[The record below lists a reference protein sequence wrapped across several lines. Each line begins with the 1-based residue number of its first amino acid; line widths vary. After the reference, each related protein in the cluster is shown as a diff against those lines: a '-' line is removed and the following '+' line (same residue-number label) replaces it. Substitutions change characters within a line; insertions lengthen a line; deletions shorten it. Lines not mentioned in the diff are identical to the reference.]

1 MSGRGGDVSDNR
13 WSLPASLAD
22 AMLCGLLVFW
32 QPLVYAQEAQV
43 EFDIA
48 PQGLA
53 EALREFRQQSQVQVV
68 YSPGAVAGKQ
78 SPGVTGEHD
87 PVAALDLLT
96 AGTGLIV
103 EQSDSGI
110 VTIRVPTAA
119 EAAPDPEPPVD
130 APRVTFE
137 QVTVTATRRAKALGD
152 LPVSVSV
159 LSAPELQARGARDI
173 TDVANWLPAVQLT
186 DVGQYVRQ
194 FVIRGITNSG
204 GTGGTPV
211 DVFFD
216 SATIDSD
223 GADLYPVLLD
233 VERVEVLK
241 GPQGTLYGE
250 SSLAG
255 IVRYI
260 SVRPVLNEWQG
271 NVEGKSWDT
280 DGGDSSW
287 AGAAVLNI
295 PLVADTLAAR
305 VAYSYEDRGGFINV
319 YTPDPVTLLPDQ
331 LIREDGN
338 PVDQEAWRAAI
349 EWRPSE
355 RVGIYLTA
363 RHQATESLWEA
374 RELMSR
380 VPSGGDNLEPAG
392 DFISN
397 TNAAEFLRPQEVE
410 ADWATLEATF
420 EFSGATLISE
430 STWVK
435 RENAITSRQVFPPD
449 AILDFDDE
457 QTNLSQEFR
466 LVSPDNDRFEW
477 IVGAYWRD
485 KDYSSDGSIVIPAFA
500 LVSTFGQDIERTQ
513 TAVFG
518 NLMYRLA
525 ERWSVE
531 LGLRLF
537 REDVDQARTSGGES
551 GGNPLP
557 ESIQSGGDTFD
568 VAAPRFVVSFDAGDN
583 TLLYGSIAKGFRGG
597 STNINPN
604 VPDDLRET
612 DPDTNY
618 AFELGIK
625 GHWFDGVLS
634 GSAAAFYNDWDD
646 IPVLVLRDIDGTT
659 VLLKPNGESANT
671 YGVEVDMAWRVSDA
685 FTLSLL
691 AHYLET
697 EIDSTIREGTVGPS
711 ALPVEEGN
719 ELTDA
724 PKYSVALTGNLVL
737 PLTSKWDG
745 YLRADVLA
753 RDGSYSLLSNSAI
766 SESDSYELGNLRI
779 GVQSENWDISVFAHN
794 IWDERAH
801 HGHSANFI
809 SPDVG
814 SADIAE
820 APRRIGLTVGYRF

>member
-1 MSGRGGDVSDNR
+1 MTSPY
-13 WSLPASLAD
+13 WSLPASLAGTL
-22 AMLCGLLVFW
+22 LCGLLFFS
-32 QPLVYAQEAQV
+32 QPAAYAQEAQV

-48 PQGLA
+48 PQSLA
-53 EALREFRQQSQVQVV
+53 DALREFRQQSQVQVV
-68 YSPGAVAGKQ
+68 YSPGAVANKQ
-78 SPGVTGEHD
+78 SPGVIGEHD

-96 AGTGLIV
+96 VGTGLVV
-103 EQSDSGI
+103 EQDDSGI
-110 VTIRVPTAA
+110 VTIRVPTVA
-119 EAAPDPEPPVD
+119 EAAPKPEPPVD
-130 APRVTFE
+130 APQVTYE

-186 DVGQYVRQ
+186 DVGQFVRQ
-194 FVIRGITNSG
+194 FVIRGITNIG
-204 GTGGTPV
+204 GFGGTPV

-216 SATIDSD
+216 GATIDSE
-223 GADLYPVLLD
+223 GSELYPVLLD

-255 IVRYI
+255 IVRYV

-271 NVEGKSWDT
+271 YVEGKSWDT

-295 PLVADTLAAR
+295 PLVTDTLAAR
-305 VAYSYEDRGGFINV
+305 VGYSYEDRGGFINV
-319 YTPDPVTLLPDQ
+319 YTPDPATLLPDQ

-338 PVDQEAWRAAI
+338 PIEQEAWRVAV

-374 RELMSR
+374 RESMSR

-397 TNAAEFLRPQEVE
+397 TNAVEYLRPQEVD

-430 STWVK
+430 STWVQ
-435 RENAITSRQVFPPD
+435 RDNVAASRLASPPD
-449 AILDFDDE
+449 AIFDFGDE

-466 LVSPDNDRFEW
+466 LVSPDDDRFEW

-485 KDYSSDGSIVIPAFA
+485 KDYSSDGVFDIPAFG
-500 LVSTFGQDIERTQ
+500 LVSTFGQDVERTQ

-518 NLMYRLA
+518 NIMYRLA

-557 ESIQSGGDTFD
+557 DSTLSGGDTFD

-597 STNINPN
+597 STNINPG

-612 DPDTNY
+612 DEDTNY
-618 AFELGIK
+618 AYELGIK
-625 GHWFDGVLS
+625 GHWFDGALS

-646 IPVLVLRDIDGTT
+646 IPVLVTRDVDGTT
-659 VLLKPNGESANT
+659 VLIRPNGESANT
-671 YGVEVDMAWRVSDA
+671 YGLEVDLNWRVSDA

-697 EIDSTIREGTVGPS
+697 EIDSTIREGLVGPS
-711 ALPVEEGN
+711 ALPVEKGN
-719 ELTDA
+719 ELPDA
-724 PKYSVALTGNLVL
+724 PKYSVALAGNLVL
-737 PLTSKWDG
+737 PLTSEWVG
-745 YLRADVLA
+745 YVRADVLA
-753 RDGSYSLLSNSAI
+753 RDGSYSLESNSPI

-779 GVQSENWDISVFAHN
+779 GARSDNWDISLFVHN

>member
-1 MSGRGGDVSDNR
+1 MRHRYHRLTLLLLSALFGI
-13 WSLPASLAD
+13 SLLTGSP
-22 AMLCGLLVFW
+22 G
-32 QPLVYAQEAQV
+32 YAQAPSAPV
-43 EFDIA
+43 EFDVQA
-48 PQGLA
+48 QDLA
-53 EALREFRQQSQVQVV
+53 SALRAFLEQTNLPVV
-68 YSPGAVAGKQ
+68 YSPSSVAGLQ
-78 SPGVTGEHD
+78 SPGVSGSHD
-87 PVAALDLLT
+87 PIEALRLLT
-96 AGTGLIV
+96 AGTGLVV
-103 EQSDSGI
+103 EQTSAGT
-110 VTIRVPTAA
+110 VTIRLPEETGSLEVA
-119 EAAPDPEPPVD
+119 EAPFVSQSAELIG
-130 APRVTFE
+130 E
-137 QVTVTATRRAKALGD
+137 QITVTATRRAKALDD
-152 LPVSVSV
+152 LPVSVTV
-159 LSAPELQARGARDI
+159 LSALELDARVARDV
-173 TDVANWLPAVQLT
+173 TEVANWLPAVQLT
-186 DVGQYVRQ
+186 AVGQYVRQ
-194 FVIRGITNSG
+194 FVIRGITNTG

-216 SATIDSD
+216 SATIDFEGSE
-223 GADLYPVLLD
+223 LFPLLLD
-233 VERVEVLK
+233 TERVEVLK

-271 NVEGKSWDT
+271 NIVGRSWDT
-280 DGGDSSW
+280 DGGDSSS
-287 AGAAVLNI
+287 AGTAVLNI
-295 PLVADTLAAR
+295 PLVTDTLAAR
-305 VAYSYEDRGGFINV
+305 LAYGYEDRGGFINV
-319 YTPDPVTLLPDQ
+319 YTVDPGTLAPDQ
-331 LIREDGN
+331 LISEDAN

-355 RVGIYLTA
+355 RVGVYLTA
-363 RHQATESLWEA
+363 RHQTTEILWEA
-374 RELMSR
+374 NEAMSR
-380 VPSGGDNLEPAG
+380 IPSGGDNLEPAG
-392 DFISN
+392 DFIST
-397 TNAAEFLRPQEVE
+397 TNAVEWLRPLELE

-420 EFSGATLISE
+420 ELSGATLISE
-430 STWVK
+430 STWVQ
-435 RENAITSRQVFPPD
+435 RDNAVVSRLASPPD
-449 AILDFDDE
+449 AIFDFIDE

-466 LVSPDNDRFEW
+466 LVSPDDDRFEW

-485 KDYSSDGSIVIPAFA
+485 KDFSSNGVFDLPAFDV
-500 LVSTFGQDIERTQ
+500 VSTFGQDVRRTQ

-518 NLMYRLA
+518 NIMYRLA
-525 ERWSVE
+525 QRWSAE

-537 REDVDQARTSGGES
+537 REDVDQARSSGGES
-551 GGNPLP
+551 GGEPLP
-557 ESIQSGGDTFD
+557 TDVQSGSDSFD
-568 VAAPRFVVSFDAGDN
+568 VAAPRFVLSFDAGDN

-597 STNINPN
+597 STNTGEN
-604 VPDDLRET
+604 VPDDLRDT

-618 AFELGIK
+618 AYELGIK
-625 GHWFDGVLS
+625 GHWFDGALS

-659 VLLKPNGESANT
+659 VQLRPNGDSANT
-671 YGVEVDMAWRVSDA
+671 YGVEVDLNWRVSDT

-697 EIDSTIREGTVGPS
+697 EIDGTIREGLIGPS

-719 ELTDA
+719 ELPEA
-724 PKYSVALTGNLVL
+724 PTYSVALAGNLVL
-737 PLTSKWDG
+737 PLTSEWDG

-753 RDGSYSLLSNSAI
+753 RDGSYSLESNSPI

-779 GVQSENWDISVFAHN
+779 GARSDNWDISLFVHN

>member
-1 MSGRGGDVSDNR
+1 MITACWN
-13 WSLPASLAD
+13 LPASLAG
-22 AMLCGLLVFW
+22 AMLCGLLFFS
-32 QPLVYAQEAQV
+32 QPSAYAQEAQV

-48 PQGLA
+48 PQDLA

-78 SPGVTGEHD
+78 SPGVSGAHIPLE
-87 PVAALDLLT
+87 ALELLT
-96 AGTGLIV
+96 VGTGLVV
-103 EQSDSGI
+103 EQDDSGI

-119 EAAPDPEPPVD
+119 EAAPEPEPPVD
-130 APRVTFE
+130 APQVTFE

-159 LSAPELQARGARDI
+159 LSALELQARGARDI

-194 FVIRGITNSG
+194 FVIRGITNTG
-204 GTGGTPV
+204 GFGGTPV

-216 SATIDSD
+216 SATIDSE
-223 GADLYPVLLD
+223 GSELYPVLLD

-255 IVRYI
+255 IVRYV

-295 PLVADTLAAR
+295 PLVTDTLAAR

-338 PVDQEAWRAAI
+338 PVEQEAWRAAI

-355 RVGIYLTA
+355 RVGVYLTA
-363 RHQATESLWEA
+363 RHQVTESLWEA
-374 RELMSR
+374 RESMSR

-397 TNAAEFLRPQEVE
+397 TNVVEWLRPQETD

-420 EFSGATLISE
+420 EFAGATLISE
-430 STWVK
+430 STWVQ
-435 RENAITSRQVFPPD
+435 RDNVAVSRLGSPPD
-449 AILDFDDE
+449 AIFDFGEE
-457 QTNLSQEFR
+457 QTNLSQEIR
-466 LVSPDNDRFEW
+466 LVSPDDDRFEW

-485 KDYSSDGSIVIPAFA
+485 KDYSSDGVFDIPAFG
-500 LVSTFGQDIERTQ
+500 LVSTFGQDVERTQ

-518 NLMYRLA
+518 NVMYRLA

-557 ESIQSGGDTFD
+557 DSTLGGGDSFD

-597 STNINPN
+597 STNINPG

-618 AFELGIK
+618 AYELGIK
-625 GHWFDGVLS
+625 GHWFDGALS

-646 IPVLVLRDIDGTT
+646 IPVLVTRDIDGTT
-659 VLLKPNGESANT
+659 VLLRPNGESANT
-671 YGVEVDMAWRVSDA
+671 YGVEVDLNWRVSDA

-711 ALPVEEGN
+711 ALPVEKGN
-719 ELTDA
+719 ELPDA
-724 PKYSVALTGNLVL
+724 PKYSVALAGNVVQ
-737 PLTSKWDG
+737 PLTSEWEG

-753 RDGSYSLLSNSAI
+753 RDGSYSLESNSPI
-766 SESDSYELGNLRI
+766 SESDSYELGNLRV
-779 GVQSENWDISVFAHN
+779 GARSDNWDISLFVHN

-809 SPDVG
+809 SPDIG